1 MPVRSASLAR
11 LSPFSAI
18 ETFIT
23 HPIAANSWVRRD
35 GLSWAAIAGSFTQ
48 TGEQDIGHINRKPLR
63 PLSAAAIWELFLA
76 VSQRE
81 QQELL
86 VLGRAIGQIREELDV
101 TAEDLAA
108 ASDVELAQIRA
119 LEAGRVDPTY
129 ELLLALA
136 EALGVRASTFVIRAE
151 ALAAGD
157 RAR

>member
-1 MPVRSASLAR
+1 
-11 LSPFSAI
+11 
-18 ETFIT
+18 
-23 HPIAANSWVRRD
+23 
-35 GLSWAAIAGSFTQ
+35 
-48 TGEQDIGHINRKPLR
+48 
-63 PLSAAAIWELFLA
+63 

-86 VLGRAIGQIREELDV
+86 VLGRAIGQIREERDV

-129 ELLLALA
+129 ELLLVLA
-136 EALGVRASTFVIRAE
+136 EALGIRASAFVIRAE

-157 RAR
+157 RSPGESPDAD